1 MKAEQQIAAMPRS
14 AVSLQYIIHNGRHMV
29 ELYGIEAFQAGH
41 HFGGLFRCL
50 RVKVKEIAGGD
61 VEVLTDIEKPSH
73 GGQRLPAF
81 DVADIPGVLSESEAH
96 FTRRYSFLN
105 SELGQPLPQ
114 GVVVSV
120 AVHLY
125 HLNDIF

>member
-29 ELYGIEAFQAGH
+29 ELYGIQPFQAGQ
-41 HFGGLFRCL
+41 HFGSLFRGLC
-50 RVKVKEIAGGD
+50 VEVEEIAGGD
-61 VEVLTDIEKPSH
+61 VEVLADIEKTSH

-81 DVADIPGVLSESEAH
+81 DVADVAGVLSESEAH
-96 FTRRYSFLN
+96 FTRRHPFLN

-114 GVVVSV
+114 GVSW
-120 AVHLY
+120 L
-125 HLNDIF
+125 LPQMP